1 MSNTDANSAP
11 CAVSSAGG
19 GCTVAMIFGGVFA
32 ALAVGLGAF
41 GAHALNERL
50 VQNGM
55 LEVWRTAVDYQMW
68 HALALLGF
76 GVWVRLEP
84 ACASCLRRAVAV
96 LWVLG
101 IVCFSGSLYALAL
114 GGPKWLGPIT
124 PLGGLCFIVGWLL
137 LVLVAAKLLKG
148 HRKG

>member
-1 MSNTDANSAP
+1 MCGTANS
-11 CAVSSAGG
+11 SG
-19 GCTVAMIFGGVFA
+19 GCTVAMIFAGVFA
-32 ALAVGLGAF
+32 ALGVALGAF

-50 VQNGM
+50 VQSGM

-76 GVWVRLEP
+76 GVWVRLERD
-84 ACASCLRRAVAV
+84 CASCLRRAVAV

-101 IVCFSGSLYALAL
+101 IILFSGSLYVLAL
-114 GGPKWLGPIT
+114 GGPKWLGPVT

-137 LVLVAAKLLKG
+137 LALAAAKLLRARHKS
-148 HRKG
+148 